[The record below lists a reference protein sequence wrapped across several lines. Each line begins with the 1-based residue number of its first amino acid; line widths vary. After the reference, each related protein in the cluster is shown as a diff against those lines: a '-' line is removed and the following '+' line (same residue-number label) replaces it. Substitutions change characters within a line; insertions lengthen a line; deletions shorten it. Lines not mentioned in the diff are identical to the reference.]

1 MIPFSPIV
9 ENRSVPMPAE
19 RFFIKQARRK
29 PGGPV
34 FYDHKNNT
42 NLHRVY
48 VSCICLQ
55 RPLRPFGPA
64 PLKGGGLGAG
74 EFYSATISPTPF
86 RIYVGR

>member
-1 MIPFSPIV
+1 MIPFPPIV

-42 NLHRVY
+42 NLHGFMF
-48 VSCICLQ
+48 L
-55 RPLRPFGPA
+55 A
-64 PLKGGGLGAG
+64 
-74 EFYSATISPTPF
+74 SACSDLSGHSGQLP
-86 RIYVGR
+86 

>member
-1 MIPFSPIV
+1 MIPFPPIV

-48 VSCICLQ
+48 VSCICQ
-55 RPLRPFGPA
+55 RDLSGPSGQL
-64 PLKGGGLGAG
+64 P
-74 EFYSATISPTPF
+74 
-86 RIYVGR
+86 